1 MSTWTKCQVYLIKL
15 ISVGDSG
22 LGSEPFEP
30 KKSWNLSE
38 EASEAPVVFE
48 ASEWDLELLDSG
60 TNSDLILILLDLE
73 LPMICVVDLLE
84 VVNQLLRATSC
95 TLSILESDFE
105 RGRRA
110 SDREKL
116 TSLLFC

>member
-73 LPMICVVDLLE
+73 LPMI
-84 VVNQLLRATSC
+84 TFSC
-95 TLSILESDFE
+95 
-105 RGRRA
+105 
-110 SDREKL
+110 
-116 TSLLFC
+116 